1 MEDDEAGDP
10 VNVSFF
16 GTFGVMFEAEGFANA
31 VNAVEEPGLGL
42 VRWGGESHREPISID
57 IQ

>member
-1 MEDDEAGDP
+1 VEDDEAGDP

-16 GTFGVMFEAEGFANA
+16 GTDGVMFEAEGIANS
-31 VNAVEEPGLGL
+31 VEEPGLGL